1 MIIHGKENNRYPRK
15 NLMDWN
21 NHVGQL
27 LLSKKKTFNYKI
39 YNKCSQNLQ
48 KQANITGYRR
58 LPEDPLKYK
67 GLLYP
72 LKNIKQLSLTSPP

>member
-1 MIIHGKENNRYPRK
+1 
-15 NLMDWN
+15 MDWN
-21 NHVGQL
+21 NQVGQL
-27 LLSKKKTFNYKI
+27 LLSKKKKLLIIKYITSVGKI
-39 YNKCSQNLQ
+39 CK